1 MEAEIAHM
9 ELDKERLTQQLSEG
23 ALSNE
28 ELMKIGDDLSQL
40 VQTLDEKSNR
50 WLLRAEF

>member
-1 MEAEIAHM
+1 M